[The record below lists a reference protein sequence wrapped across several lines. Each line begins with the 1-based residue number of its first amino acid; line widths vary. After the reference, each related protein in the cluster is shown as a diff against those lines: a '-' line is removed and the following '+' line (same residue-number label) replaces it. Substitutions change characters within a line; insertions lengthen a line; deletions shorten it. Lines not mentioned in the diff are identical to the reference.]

1 MAESNYESALKD
13 AGFELTNEP
22 PTGEEQ
28 PTNDGFP
35 EGAEVIDL
43 SGEQE
48 PPAQEEPQQVEEE
61 AVSEDTAARRR
72 SYK

>member
-22 PTGEEQ
+22 PTGEDVSQ
-28 PTNDGFP
+28 QNDGFP

-48 PPAQEEPQQVEEE
+48 APFQEEP
-61 AVSEDTAARRR
+61 
-72 SYK
+72 